1 MGTGARV
8 PGVGA
13 GPRDSHLLSTR
24 EFLGLGLFKS
34 RLNDHLQGP
43 VLLRRMVI
51 HCVLSKLTE
60 K

>member
-13 GPRDSHLLSTR
+13 HPRDSHLLSTR
-24 EFLGLGLFKS
+24 ELLGLGLLKP

-43 VLLRRMVI
+43 VSRRMVI
-51 HCVLSKLTE
+51 YCVLSKLTE